1 MVLALGKLSPD
12 LVLFCEHA
20 DKHNASKATKP
31 KSNFLFLNLIFTL
44 LFEYFYLKVTQ
55 KVVFYSFLYEKN
67 CEMCKIWMKH

>member
-12 LVLFCEHA
+12 LVLFREHA

-55 KVVFYSFLYEKN
+55 KGVFTHFS
-67 CEMCKIWMKH
+67 MKKTVKCVKYG